1 MTEYD
6 YPPEMT
12 QVFKNV
18 DKLPSLPEVATSILR
33 LINDPYSSARDIAKI
48 LKRDPATASQLLRLV
63 NSAFYGLNQRITNL
77 DQAISLVGFNR
88 IRDLALSNSF
98 FRIFN
103 VCSLE
108 DVFDVKEFWKYSV
121 VNAGLCREIDK
132 FTDTEDHTQVLYVIG
147 LLHNIG
153 VLPLLE
159 YCPEKMKAALRDAR
173 EKEIN
178 FRDAERSAL
187 GFTHY
192 QAGAWLTQNWKL
204 PETIT
209 EILLKLEAGE
219 ETYFTAVVR
228 VAECISAKIG
238 VSPIYKREMQL
249 NRETWDILK
258 LDENEIFTLHELA
271 ERELSF
277 AEIILMD

>member
-1 MTEYD
+1 MKEYD
-6 YPPEMT
+6 YSPEMI
-12 QVFKNV
+12 QLFQNV

-33 LINDPYSSARDIAKI
+33 LINDPYSSAKDIGKI
-48 LKRDPATASQLLRLV
+48 LKRDPATASQLLKLV

-103 VCSLE
+103 VQSLT
-108 DVFDVKEFWKYSV
+108 DVFDVKEFWKYCV

-132 FTDTEDHTQVLYVIG
+132 FTDTEDHTEVLYVIG
-147 LLHNIG
+147 LLHDIG
-153 VLPLLE
+153 ILPLLE
-159 YCPEKMKAALRDAR
+159 YCPEKMRSALKDAR
-173 EKEIN
+173 ETQVD
-178 FRDAERSAL
+178 FREAERNSI

-204 PETIT
+204 PETIADV
-209 EILLKLEAGE
+209 IMKLDAGE
-219 ETYFTAVVR
+219 KTYITAAVR
-228 VAECISAKIG
+228 VAECISSKIG
-238 VSPIYKREMQL
+238 VSPIYKQEMKL
-249 NRETWDILK
+249 SRETWDVLK